1 MIIFT
6 HIAPEYFINM
16 IGAYALSKIETVDVY
31 NLMSLDIRYHKIES
45 LLPSVEFMSEESI
58 QNDDSDLF
66 EYEYFRYLDSGYA
79 FNDLML
85 LLVKEFEQGATHLT
99 IIEIERS
106 PYRDSIVSS
115 LMKYLYIRYGIKP
128 VLFGDLEDWGDVSVN
143 NSIFSEEGLMRM
155 DTNMAYIYQ
164 ALNSQN
170 QGE

>member
-16 IGAYALSKIETVDVY
+16 MGFYALSKIETIDVY
-31 NLMSLDIRYHKIES
+31 NLMSLDVRYRKIDS
-45 LLPSVEFMSEESI
+45 LLPSVEFMSEEAI

-66 EYEYFRYLDSGYA
+66 ENEYFRYLDSGYA

-85 LLVKEFEQGATHLT
+85 LLIKEFEKGATHLT
-99 IIEIERS
+99 IVEIERS

-115 LMKYLYIRYGIKP
+115 LMKYLYVRYGIKP
-128 VLFGDLEDWGDVSVN
+128 VLLTELEDWNDVSIN

-155 DTNMAYIYQ
+155 DANMAYIYQ